1 MIHVNLTKK
10 RAKSVVEMATQIASE
25 WNEVSAAD
33 PRLMAE
39 IAMAWPDLQEKTKND
54 LPWELWLSVGMFDED
69 AETSHPPISTILK
82 YLEETAVDGPGEHV
96 PFTREAWRE
105 LIRRA
110 ENLESAAEANDIGC
124 ELLGKVIKE
133 VHNDEER
140 T

>member
-54 LPWELWLSVGMFDED
+54 LPWELWLSVGMFDEG
-69 AETSHPPISTILK
+69 AETSHPSLSAILK
-82 YLEETAVDGPGEHV
+82 YIEETAVDGTGKHV
-96 PFTREAWRE
+96 PFTREGWRE

-110 ENLESAAEANDIGC
+110 ENLEIAAEANDIGC

-133 VHNDEER
+133 VHNDEDR